1 MLDISIKYSIITKKA
16 EFFLKLHQDTNAAF
30 NTITGYGTGFIEINQ
45 IRFDHA
51 IAFGAEGQIKRWSA
65 ISPADISTAL
75 LLQACGLTIAQRS
88 PLDFLDET
96 ENTGPNFEGD
106 RPEVLLVGTGVKQF
120 MLPHA
125 VTSPLLKAGI
135 GVESMSTQ
143 AAARTFNI
151 LMAEGRR
158 VITALL
164 TE

>member
-1 MLDISIKYSIITKKA
+1 M
-16 EFFLKLHQDTNAAF
+16 KLHQDTNAAF
-30 NTITGYGTGFIEINQ
+30 NTITGYGPGFIEINQ
-45 IRFDHA
+45 IRFDYA
-51 IAFGAEGQIKRWSA
+51 IAFGAEGEIKRWSA
-65 ISPADISTAL
+65 ISPADISTPL
-75 LLQACGLTIAQRS
+75 LLQACGLTIAKRS

-96 ENTGPNFEGD
+96 ENTGPSFEGD

-120 MLPHA
+120 MLSHA

-158 VITALL
+158 VMTALL
-164 TE
+164 TD

>member
-1 MLDISIKYSIITKKA
+1 VLNISFKYSIITKKA

-75 LLQACGLTIAQRS
+75 LLQACGLTIAKS
-88 PLDFLDET
+88 NPLDFLDET
-96 ENTGPNFEGD
+96 ESTGPNFEGD

-135 GVESMSTQ
+135 GVETMSTQ

-158 VITALL
+158 VMTALL